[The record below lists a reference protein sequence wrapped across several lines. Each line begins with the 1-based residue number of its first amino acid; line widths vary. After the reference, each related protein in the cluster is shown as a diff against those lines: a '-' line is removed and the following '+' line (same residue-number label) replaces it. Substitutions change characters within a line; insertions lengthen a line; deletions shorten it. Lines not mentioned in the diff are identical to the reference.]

1 MAIQFQCP
9 GCNQPIEVD
18 DQWSSR
24 PVACP
29 YCRQTVTAPAAS
41 TLEDAAA
48 PPVASPLGG
57 PRPSEHAGTSTDMHG
72 AFGPA
77 PCHEGI
83 AIPAGQSNPFAPW
96 ALALGCLGL
105 LVFVAVNITMGM
117 KVMSQAGPGATPEE
131 IQETLAEMQK
141 DAFDQAQ
148 AGTMPGWVIG
158 VVLGMLLIFMLWV
171 AGVVLT
177 ILAMRR
183 PTRRG
188 MSIGALVVSGV
199 LPVLICVGSFLG
211 V

>member
-41 TLEDAAA
+41 TLDDAAA
-48 PPVASPLGG
+48 PPMASPLGG
-57 PRPSEHAGTSTDMHG
+57 LRPSAPSGTPTDAHG
-72 AFGPA
+72 APGPVPFHDTLA
-77 PCHEGI
+77 V
-83 AIPAGQSNPFAPW
+83 PAGESNPFAPW
-96 ALALGCLGL
+96 ALGLSCLGL
-105 LVFVAVNITMGM
+105 LVFLAINITMGM
-117 KVMSQAGPGATPEE
+117 KVMSLAGPDATPEE
-131 IQETLAEMQK
+131 VRETLAEMQK

-158 VVLGMLLIFMLWV
+158 VVLGMLLVFVLWV
-171 AGVVLT
+171 AGVILT
-177 ILAMRR
+177 VLAMRR
-183 PTRRG
+183 PIRRG
-188 MSIGALVVSGV
+188 MSIGALVVCGV
-199 LPVLICVGSFLG
+199 LPMLICAGSFVG